1 MDNNTMPPFLKRK
14 GDAILYNGEG
24 EFIFYI
30 PEIFFDQ
37 QISYFEGEYIST
49 LGIMDYTTKINNKL
63 SGLHTFNYPTR
74 FSTKPYKVEKI
85 TDVKLIKESEPDDYR
100 VLYYKKDDPIIVD
113 IKVPQDIDNSEALIK
128 LFIKNG
134 HIPNTIPYDKIQ
146 EYFVSNYLY
155 NGNKYSFSL
164 QLFGIIISELCR
176 SKKDIKVP
184 FRLSKDNDM
193 KNYKPISV
201 KYIPK
206 LISAYTSLTSE
217 NIDESIV
224 FASLNNNKVQIPLER
239 VLTGE
244 NIV

>member
-1 MDNNTMPPFLKRK
+1 MDNNVMPPFLKRK
-14 GDAILYNGEG
+14 GDSILYNGEG

-37 QISYFEGEYIST
+37 QIAYFEGECIST
-49 LGIMDYTTKINNKL
+49 LGIMDYTIKVNNKL
-63 SGLHTFNYPTR
+63 SNLHSFNYPTR
-74 FSTKPYKVEKI
+74 FTTQPYKVEKI
-85 TDVKLIKESEPDDYR
+85 TGVKLIKESEPDDYR
-100 VLYYKKDDPIIVD
+100 VLYYKKDDPIIID

-134 HIPNTIPYDKIQ
+134 HIPNTIPYNKIQ
-146 EYFVSNYLY
+146 DYFVSNYLY
-155 NGNKYSFSL
+155 NGNKYSFTL

-176 SKKDIKVP
+176 SKKDIKIP

-193 KNYKPISV
+193 NNYKPISV
-201 KYIPK
+201 KQIPK
-206 LISAYTSLTSE
+206 LISAYTALTSE

-224 FASLNNNKVQIPLER
+224 FASLNKNKVAIPLER